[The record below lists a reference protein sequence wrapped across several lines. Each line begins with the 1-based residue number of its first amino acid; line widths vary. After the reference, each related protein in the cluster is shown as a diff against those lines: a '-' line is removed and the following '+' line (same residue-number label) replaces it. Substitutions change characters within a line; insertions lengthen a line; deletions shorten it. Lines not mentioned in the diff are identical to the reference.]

1 MNRKLLLK
9 SDRYWGK
16 ISPMIKSHIRLF
28 AAMSAAAALACAAPA
43 ATVAHIAVP
52 PPEYADGESSSM
64 ATVPARGPSERTV
77 EVKLSFSASPTN
89 NAEFALADSRL
100 PEADATVLTAG
111 WDLGE
116 WVVAG
121 PRPGQR
127 LAVAAG
133 PSTAGSRMLIMG
145 MRLDGRGNVARVW
158 FEGQAGGGAPVAI
171 GFGPGAQDTILS
183 WLADSGGAW
192 DSLLAT
198 SRGHGDASQ
207 VSASLG
213 LAADSSV
220 IIVR

>member
-9 SDRYWGK
+9 RRSGQDIILAMLK
-16 ISPMIKSHIRLF
+16 CPHVKLL
-28 AAMSAAAALACAAPA
+28 AAVSAAALACAVPA

-52 PPEYADGESSSM
+52 PSECADGES
-64 ATVPARGPSERTV
+64 AAVAAVPARGPSDRTV
-77 EVKLSFSASPTN
+77 EIKLSFNASPTN

-100 PEADATVLTAG
+100 PEADATVLSAG

-127 LAVAAG
+127 LSAADPSAAG
-133 PSTAGSRMLIMG
+133 PRTFTMG

-158 FEGQAGGGAPVAI
+158 FEGRAGSGAPAAI
-171 GFGPGAQDTILS
+171 GFGPGAQETILS
-183 WLADSGGAW
+183 WLAGGGGSW

-198 SRGHGDASQ
+198 SRGNGNGTP
-207 VSASLG
+207 ASLV
-213 LAADSSV
+213 ARV
-220 IIVR
+220 IEDGTLLMVR

>member
-1 MNRKLLLK
+1 ML
-9 SDRYWGK
+9 
-16 ISPMIKSHIRLF
+16 
-28 AAMSAAAALACAAPA
+28 AAVTLACAAPA
-43 ATVAHIAVP
+43 ATVAHTAVP
-52 PPEYADGESSSM
+52 PPEYADGESSS
-64 ATVPARGPSERTV
+64 AAAVPARGPSDRTV
-77 EVKLSFSASPTN
+77 EIKLSFNASPTN
-89 NAEFALADSRL
+89 NAELALADSRL

-127 LAVAAG
+127 LAVAAD
-133 PSTAGSRMLIMG
+133 PSTAGPRTFTMG
-145 MRLDGRGNVARVW
+145 MRLDRSGVPVRVW
-158 FEGQAGGGAPVAI
+158 FEGQAGGGAPAAI
-171 GFGPGAQDTILS
+171 GFGAGAQDTILP
-183 WLADSGGAW
+183 WLAGGAGAW

-213 LAADSSV
+213 LAADSLT